1 MAEIVSSDAAS
12 RRSPK
17 ARWHIMYVTPA
28 SFTCPLNASRTVE
41 TDPTKQCP
49 SSKACSN
56 GAGTLGGSG
65 KPWLRERCVNV
76 SNQRSYAG
84 MARAFASASV
94 CPTTMVRTI
103 PSIGMRAHSADVA
116 LQRERYASVMARI
129 AELWP
134 MHAMLIFLSAAQ
146 SAVSGLVVPYQSG
159 G

>member
-49 SSKACSN
+49 SSKGCSN
-56 GAGTLGGSG
+56 GAGTVGGSG

-84 MARAFASASV
+84 TARAFASASV
-94 CPTTMVRTI
+94 CATTMVSTI
-103 PSIGMRAHSADVA
+103 PNIGMRAPSAV
-116 LQRERYASVMARI
+116 QREQYASVMVRI
-129 AELWP
+129 AELRP
-134 MHAMLIFLSAAQ
+134 MHAMLILLSAAQ
-146 SAVSGLVVPYQSG
+146 SAVSGLVVPYHSG